1 MNNRHPG
8 IVDVSEVEPNTR
20 RGGDLRA
27 LLTPTTVGS
36 TSGFMGVAI
45 IQPGDR
51 IAEHY
56 HPYSEE
62 FIYVLCGQLEVDL
75 DGEPHPLQP
84 EQGLL
89 IPTHMRHRFRNVGA
103 DEARLAIDYVVH
115 HQKANGSQTTKTFKL
130 TTRTLAPGEQV
141 ELSREHSF
149 RPITTRRYYPG
160 PHAVTLQVNG
170 VATDPAIFELEAP
183 SGD

>member
-1 MNNRHPG
+1 MINRHPG
-8 IVDVSEVEPNTR
+8 IVDLSDVEPNTR

-27 LLTPTTVGS
+27 MLTPTTVGS

-45 IQPGDR
+45 VQPGDR

-62 FIYVLCGQLEVDL
+62 FIYVVCGQLEVDL

-89 IPTHMRHRFRNVGA
+89 IPAHMRHRFRNVGKV
-103 DEARLAIDYVVH
+103 EARLVFHLGPLAPSPPLGHVDTED
-115 HQKANGSQTTKTFKL
+115 ANG
-130 TTRTLAPGEQV
+130 V
-141 ELSREHSF
+141 
-149 RPITTRRYYPG
+149 PITAEP
-160 PHAVTLQVNG
+160 AQ
-170 VATDPAIFELEAP
+170 VATAAER
-183 SGD
+183 SRVRS

>member
-1 MNNRHPG
+1 MIKRHPG
-8 IVDVSEVEPNTR
+8 VVDLSEVEPNTR

-27 LLTPTTVGS
+27 MLTPTTVGS

-45 IQPGDR
+45 VQPGDR

-62 FIYVLCGQLEVDL
+62 FIYVVCGQLEVDL

-89 IPTHMRHRFRNVGA
+89 IPSHVRHRFRNVGKV
-103 DEARLAIDYVVH
+103 EARMVFHL
-115 HQKANGSQTTKTFKL
+115 GP
-130 TTRTLAPGEQV
+130 LAPSPPLGHVDTEDADG
-141 ELSREHSF
+141 
-149 RPITTRRYYPG
+149 RPIPAEAAHVGAGGPAERSRTR
-160 PHAVTLQVNG
+160 
-170 VATDPAIFELEAP
+170 
-183 SGD
+183 S

>member
-1 MNNRHPG
+1 MAPVDTSPVRRNVVNKRHPG
-8 IVDVSEVEPNTR
+8 IVDLSEAEPNTR

-45 IQPGDR
+45 VQPGDR

-62 FIYVLCGQLEVDL
+62 FVYVVCGHFEVDL
-75 DGEPHPLQP
+75 DGEAHPLGP

-89 IPTHMRHRFRNVGA
+89 IPAHLRHRFRNVG
-103 DEARLAIDYVVH
+103 DVEARMVFHL
-115 HQKANGSQTTKTFKL
+115 GP
-130 TTRTLAPGEQV
+130 LAPSPPLGHVDTEDADGVPIAVEPAHAGAGRAAQRRQV
-141 ELSREHSF
+141 RS
-149 RPITTRRYYPG
+149 
-160 PHAVTLQVNG
+160 
-170 VATDPAIFELEAP
+170 
-183 SGD
+183 

>member
-1 MNNRHPG
+1 VNNRHPG

-62 FIYVLCGQLEVDL
+62 FIYVVCGQLEVDL

-89 IPTHMRHRFRNVGA
+89 IPTHMRHRFRNVGKV
-103 DEARLAIDYVVH
+103 EARMVFHL
-115 HQKANGSQTTKTFKL
+115 GP
-130 TTRTLAPGEQV
+130 LAPSPPLGHVDTEDADGVPIVVEAAPGGAGRTAERSQV
-141 ELSREHSF
+141 RS
-149 RPITTRRYYPG
+149 
-160 PHAVTLQVNG
+160 
-170 VATDPAIFELEAP
+170 
-183 SGD
+183 